1 MIDKDENIWIA
12 EHIGPAIT
20 KFNPILES
28 FDKVNIAN
36 PESLPFGMVLDKYD
50 NLWAAQHVIDG
61 LIVYDPYNNRITEVT
76 IPTEGSFTQ
85 FVTADDNGDVWF
97 VEQRGAK
104 LGKVSISAVPGQPT
118 IIEEES
124 TFEIKYVEI
133 VAPLI
138 AAGIIA
144 TSLFYVKS
152 IRDKRKIDDV
162 ISNETSGK

>member
-1 MIDKDENIWIA
+1 MI
-12 EHIGPAIT
+12 
-20 KFNPILES
+20 
-28 FDKVNIAN
+28 
-36 PESLPFGMVLDKYD
+36 LDKYD
-50 NLWAAQHVIDG
+50 NLWAAQHVVDG
-61 LIVYDPYNNRITEVT
+61 LIVYDPYNNRITEVA

-85 FVTADDNGDVWF
+85 FVTADDNGDIWF

-104 LGKVSISAVPGQPT
+104 LGKVTISAVPGQTT

-152 IRDKRKIDDV
+152 VRDKRKIDGM
-162 ISNETSGK
+162 ISNESSGK

>member
-1 MIDKDENIWIA
+1 
-12 EHIGPAIT
+12 
-20 KFNPILES
+20 
-28 FDKVNIAN
+28 
-36 PESLPFGMVLDKYD
+36 MVLDKYD
-50 NLWAAQHVIDG
+50 NLWAAQHVVDG
-61 LIVYDPYNNRITEVT
+61 LIMYDPYNNRISEVA

-85 FVTADDNGDVWF
+85 FVTADDSGDVWF

-124 TFEIKYVEI
+124 AFEIKYVEI

-138 AAGIIA
+138 AAGVIA

>member
-1 MIDKDENIWIA
+1 
-12 EHIGPAIT
+12 
-20 KFNPILES
+20 
-28 FDKVNIAN
+28 
-36 PESLPFGMVLDKYD
+36 MVLDKYD
-50 NLWAAQHVIDG
+50 NIWIAQHVIDG
-61 LIVYDPYNNRITEVT
+61 LIIHDPYNNRISEIT

-97 VEQRGAK
+97 VEQRGSK
-104 LGKVSISAVPGQPT
+104 LCKVSISAIPGQTT

-124 TFEIKYVEI
+124 TFEIKYVEL

-152 IRDKRKIDDV
+152 VRDKRKIDDV
-162 ISNETSGK
+162 ISNESSGK